1 MGAAFSGRPRNNG
14 ARSERTYQ
22 ATAARRTRHI
32 PPARRSQAPRR
43 PAGRPGQPQS
53 GSLLGNDPGR
63 GPQQQGHRAASAAS
77 QWRMD
82 FRKSLLGTRTRSVG
96 QTSTPLF
103 QEGSKNGPA
112 EDWRM
117 HSKPPTGTLPLP
129 TPPSVSGAEL
139 GNLCL

>member
-1 MGAAFSGRPRNNG
+1 MTQEE
-14 ARSERTYQ
+14 ARSNKGTEQ
-22 ATAARRTRHI
+22 
-32 PPARRSQAPRR
+32 PLR
-43 PAGRPGQPQS
+43 P
-53 GSLLGNDPGR
+53 
-63 GPQQQGHRAASAAS
+63 S

-117 HSKPPTGTLPLP
+117 HSKPLQEPSPLP

-139 GNLCL
+139 GTCASS